1 MRTENTPDSANTV
14 GVNVVSSQKSDCR
27 MGSSSR
33 VQVADLQEMHNHFRE
48 LIDAGMKSLA
58 EKSGKDG
65 LPAAPDTSTKAGEV
79 PAPAPDGNVDSELQ
93 QQQKDADQTEA
104 EVPQQD
110 SGGE

>member
-1 MRTENTPDSANTV
+1 MVVKSA
-14 GVNVVSSQKSDCR
+14 KKDDCSA
-27 MGSSSR
+27 GTHAL
-33 VQVADLQEMHNHFRE
+33 VATSDLQEMHNHFRE
-48 LIDAGMKSLA
+48 VLDAGLKSLA
-58 EKSGKDG
+58 QNSGKDG

-79 PAPAPDGNVDSELQ
+79 PAPTPDGNVDSELQ

>member
-1 MRTENTPDSANTV
+1 MATS
-14 GVNVVSSQKSDCR
+14 
-27 MGSSSR
+27 
-33 VQVADLQEMHNHFRE
+33 DLQEMHNHFRE